1 MGERGFAV
9 VNACCMYVCVSC
21 ILLCQRAR
29 AYVRVCCAG
38 LAAGEL
44 VGCRSEWRVAHTM
57 YPLMPR
63 GVCWL
68 KLQSKANT
76 YVELV
81 LTHAQQLRVVRFEFA
96 CE

>member
-1 MGERGFAV
+1 MLV
-9 VNACCMYVCVSC
+9 VCHVCMYVCILYPVVST
-21 ILLCQRAR
+21 RAR

-38 LAAGEL
+38 MAAGEL